1 MDIID
6 LRSGSHLGLKQIKVT
21 REMEEGRSVSGE
33 DNEPLSPMAR
43 MFHEPDS
50 NVYIITIVGFKNPI
64 EPNSFKANL
73 VHTLLK
79 HPRFSSVQVA
89 DENNGGELKWVQTE
103 VELEK
108 HVIVPKVDEEMA
120 SQGAADKFI
129 EDYISNMS
137 KTKISM
143 SIPMWDCRILNLKTS
158 DAESVLV
165 LRVHH
170 SLGDGTSLMS
180 LLISCSRKLF
190 DPLAL
195 PTFPAMKK
203 KPIATTTWLCFWIK
217 LWSFFLLI
225 WNTLVDMLMCVATLY
240 FYKDTPTPLK
250 PPSRSVACTPK
261 RIVRRTFSLDD
272 VKLVKNATNTTV
284 NDVVLAITQAG
295 LSRYLNRKYGKAKR
309 HEAGKEWEDNLPN
322 NIRLRAT
329 LFINL
334 RSSPGIYAL
343 GEMLKKN
350 SKAEWGNKIGYVLFP
365 FTIALK
371 DNPLDYIRNVKEAMD
386 RKKASLEAKFRLLLA
401 TVFVRFYR
409 TRLAKFPS
417 TTMWFSN
424 VAGPQDEITIFG
436 NQVTYIAP
444 SLYGQP
450 VALTIHVVSYAK
462 KMSMVLSV
470 DDNIIPDP
478 YQLCDDLEESLKLIK
493 KSVISQ

>member
-1 MDIID
+1 MGNPKFMGKSKESFSPWQ
-6 LRSGSHLGLKQIKVT
+6 LRPCL
-21 REMEEGRSVSGE
+21 
-33 DNEPLSPMAR
+33 
-43 MFHEPDS
+43 
-50 NVYIITIVGFKNPI
+50 
-64 EPNSFKANL
+64 
-73 VHTLLK
+73 
-79 HPRFSSVQVA
+79 QVA
-89 DENNGGELKWVQTE
+89 DENNGGELKWVKTE

-108 HVIVPKVDEEMA
+108 HVIIPRVDEEMA
-120 SQGAADKFI
+120 SQGAADKFV
-129 EDYISNMS
+129 EDYIANIS
-137 KTKISM
+137 KTKINL
-143 SIPMWDCRILNLKTS
+143 SIPMWDCHILNLKTS

-180 LLISCSRKLF
+180 LLISCSRKLS

-195 PTFPAMKK
+195 LTFPAMKK
-203 KPIATTTWLCFWIK
+203 KPMPTTTTTWLCFWIR

-225 WNTLVDMLMCVATLY
+225 WNTSVDLLVCVATLY

-250 PPSRSVACTPK
+250 PSSRRVACTPG
-261 RIVRRTFSLDD
+261 RIVRRTFTLDD
-272 VKLVKNATNTTV
+272 IKLVKNATNMTV
-284 NDVVLAITQAG
+284 NDVVLGITQAG
-295 LSRYLNRKYGKAKR
+295 LSRYLNRKYGKTKR
-309 HEAGKEWEDNLPN
+309 NEAGREWEDNLPN

-365 FTIALK
+365 FMIALK
-371 DNPLDYIRNVKEAMD
+371 DNPLDYIRDVKVAMD
-386 RKKASLEAKFRLLLA
+386 RKKASLEAKFRLLMA
-401 TVFVRFYR
+401 MVFVRFYR
-409 TRLAKFPS
+409 TRLAKFPL

-424 VAGPQDEITIFG
+424 MAGPQDEIPIFG
-436 NQVTYIAP
+436 NQVAYIAP

-450 VALTIHVVSYAK
+450 VALTVHVVSYAK
-462 KMSMVLSV
+462 MISMVLSI

-493 KSVISQ
+493 KSAISQ

>member
-21 REMEEGRSVSGE
+21 REMEEGRSVSGKE
-33 DNEPLSPMAR
+33 KEPLSPMAR

-73 VHTLLK
+73 EHTLLK

-143 SIPMWDCRILNLKTS
+143 SIPMWDCHILNLKTS

-295 LSRYLNRKYGKAKR
+295 LSRYLNRKYGKANR

-371 DNPLDYIRNVKEAMD
+371 DNPLEYIRDVKEAMD
-386 RKKASLEAKFRLLLA
+386 RKKASLEAKFRHLMA